1 MTNNVT
7 LLDYHI
13 EQNVK
18 VSTQVKIENIKEC
31 GIQMQIQ
38 NTEVV
43 SCTAQYHTNDNLSAS
58 SSVHSTTCFHCRYR

>member
-7 LLDYHI
+7 LLDYQT

-18 VSTQVKIENIKEC
+18 VSTQVKLENEYEC
-31 GIQMQIQ
+31 GIQMKIQ
-38 NTEVV
+38 NTEVM

-58 SSVHSTTCFHCRYR
+58 NCMHSTTCLHCRY